1 MVYWCLEHTL
11 FVTALL
17 DWSLRAQKYLQDWF
31 FYKIHRALFLPSYEC
46 LKILVVSTFLS
57 YLWFD
62 FYVMPRCTVML
73 KLRQLIFSMLGTWW
87 RLIKVITLL
96 VQCFWKCYDQMHNYW
111 CWRCHIRLG
120 ISHRRCLSHSR
131 GRTILQHVHFYG
143 YQIIE
148 QLSIHNILIL
158 QRWTTT
164 VRKIPALFSL
174 HRHLHLIIAG
184 VQSCE

>member
-1 MVYWCLEHTL
+1 
-11 FVTALL
+11 
-17 DWSLRAQKYLQDWF
+17 
-31 FYKIHRALFLPSYEC
+31 
-46 LKILVVSTFLS
+46 
-57 YLWFD
+57 
-62 FYVMPRCTVML
+62 MPRCTVML

-148 QLSIHNILIL
+148 QLSIHNFLIL
-158 QRWTTT
+158 QRWTTK

-174 HRHLHLIIAG
+174 LCHLRLIIAG
-184 VQSCE
+184 VQSCVHYNAYKYGFGPIPFPKLLLGILTIKYLILDWVLFSPTKHQEI